1 VIPPYFHSDCFKNPW
16 VSDSQVLH
24 GHGRWSY
31 RLMEALC
38 GEAIPVPRLV
48 SSFVAPFL
56 CFFWSQKPK
65 NHMVKPGKS
74 TPHLPNDIK

>member
-56 CFFWSQKPK
+56 CFFLVAKTKKSYGEA
-65 NHMVKPGKS
+65 GKIN
-74 TPHLPNDIK
+74 TPFTK